1 MDACAALDRE
11 KTIWRKTRSSSAMS
25 LRERTWVLVL
35 AAPSKDH
42 RGGIG

>member
-25 LRERTWVLVL
+25 LRERTWVQVL
-35 AAPSKDH
+35 A
-42 RGGIG
+42 GGPK